1 MNLKPLMLISL
12 VCINSLMAAAS
23 ELAVSEPTPP
33 HFFFETI
40 NRFSDPAFSPIEI
53 SPEEQASIDEAKT
66 YFQSDQG
73 TLLQQTFEAYFDLS
87 TLQPKNIPKGIET
100 KTQHDLAIEVQRL
113 LTLAGCHIKKTGHP
127 ILENGT
133 EPDLTSGTP
142 VIINISVRLPLDK
155 LGGKP
160 TFSALTKLMT
170 AASPATEIPSDVC
183 AALENDYLELLN
195 YWVRGFIKESDGT
208 TLGLTLDLKN
218 E

>member
-1 MNLKPLMLISL
+1 MLISL
-12 VCINSLMAAAS
+12 LSLNPLMAAAS
-23 ELAVSEPTPP
+23 ELAASEPTAP

-53 SPEEQASIDEAKT
+53 SPEEHAGIEQAKE
-66 YFQSDQG
+66 YFQSEEG
-73 TLLQQTFEAYFDLS
+73 KLLQQTFEAYFDLS
-87 TLQPKNIPKGIET
+87 TLQPKDIPKGIET
-100 KTQHDLAIEVQRL
+100 KTQHDLVIKVQRL
-113 LTLAGCHIKKTGHP
+113 LTLAGCQVKKTGHP

-142 VIINISVRLPLDK
+142 IIINISVRLPLDT

-160 TFSALTKLMT
+160 TFSALTKLIT
-170 AASPATEIPSDVC
+170 AASPTTEIPSDVC

-195 YWVRGFIKESDGT
+195 YWVRGSIKASDGT
-208 TLGLTLDLKN
+208 TLGITLDLKD